1 MTIEGLGKKFQDARL
16 ARGLTLDEAARLTK
30 IRPLRLAEI
39 EVDDFSQFPSLAYA
53 KGFLQIYGKFLDVDV
68 TPYLDAFETSQQ
80 MTVDGYSYLQDQ
92 PAPKPRR
99 IRARPRAPV
108 VRRQRSGDRS
118 SPLPLL
124 IAVGVIV
131 LGFILM
137 RLIMNIQRITPHQMV
152 GVPQPTASQAP
163 PAQAQPTQAPVAQA
177 PPKQAP
183 AASVAAIPSRAPSPP
198 PAAVVEAQPKKAPPV
213 ASAPPSIAPAPSPPP
228 QTGVAEVP
236 KKAAQPVATVAPS
249 IPLPEAFV
257 PAFAN
262 ANAAAKASVP
272 PKQPEV
278 RRAEPVRPED
288 LAKAGATQSV
298 QTTQKPAEAE
308 GPNRIAI
315 KPLKKTYIKVV
326 VDNES
331 LQPAFERWISPT
343 DGTVEFRG
351 QKIAVRVLDRD
362 AIQIRKNGKPVADG
376 DDDVTVE

>member
-30 IRPLRLAEI
+30 IRPSRLAEI

-99 IRARPRAPV
+99 IRSRPRAPV

-152 GVPQPTASQAP
+152 GVPQPTASQTP
-163 PAQAQPTQAPVAQA
+163 PAQAQPTQA

-183 AASVAAIPSRAPSPP
+183 AASVAAAPSRAPSAP

-213 ASAPPSIAPAPSPPP
+213 ASALPSIAPAPSPPP
-228 QTGVAEVP
+228 QTAVAEVP

-272 PKQPEV
+272 PKEPEV

>member
-30 IRPLRLAEI
+30 IRPSRLAEI
-39 EVDDFSQFPSLAYA
+39 EADDFSQFPSLAYA

-68 TPYLDAFETSQQ
+68 TPYLDVFETSQQ
-80 MTVDGYSYLQDQ
+80 VTVDGYSYLQDQ
-92 PAPKPRR
+92 PAPKARR

-118 SPLPLL
+118 SPFPLL
-124 IAVGVIV
+124 IAVGVIIV
-131 LGFILM
+131 GFVLM
-137 RLIMNIQRITPHQMV
+137 RLILNIQRIAPHQMV
-152 GVPQPTASQAP
+152 GVPQPTPSQA
-163 PAQAQPTQAPVAQA
+163 QVAQA
-177 PPKQAP
+177 PPPQAP
-183 AASVAAIPSRAPSPP
+183 AASVAPPPSVAPSQPPAVVVEAPKKTAPVATAAPSRAPSPP
-198 PAAVVEAQPKKAPPV
+198 PAPVVEAQPNK
-213 ASAPPSIAPAPSPPP
+213 PA
-228 QTGVAEVP
+228 
-236 KKAAQPVATVAPS
+236 PVATAAASVAPKATN
-249 IPLPEAFV
+249 P

-262 ANAAAKASVP
+262 ASAAAKASVA
-272 PKQPEV
+272 PKEPEV

-288 LAKAGATQSV
+288 LAKAGV
-298 QTTQKPAEAE
+298 MQTAPKPAEAQ
-308 GPNRIAI
+308 GPNQIAI

-326 VDNES
+326 VDNGS

-362 AIQIRKNGKPVADG
+362 AVQIKKNGKPVADG

>member
-30 IRPLRLAEI
+30 IRPSRLAEI

-137 RLIMNIQRITPHQMV
+137 RLIMNIQRIAPHQMV
-152 GVPQPTASQAP
+152 GVLQPTASQAP
-163 PAQAQPTQAPVAQA
+163 PAQAQPTQAP
-177 PPKQAP
+177 PKQAP
-183 AASVAAIPSRAPSPP
+183 AASVAAAPSRAPSPL

-213 ASAPPSIAPAPSPPP
+213 ASAPRSIAPAPSPPP
-228 QTGVAEVP
+228 QTAVAEVP

-272 PKQPEV
+272 PKEPEV

>member
-30 IRPLRLAEI
+30 IRPSRLAEI
-39 EVDDFSQFPSLAYA
+39 EADDFSQFPSLAYA

-68 TPYLDAFETSQQ
+68 TPYLDAFETSSQQ
-80 MTVDGYSYLQDQ
+80 MTVDGYAYLQDQ

-124 IAVGVIV
+124 IAVGVIA

-137 RLIMNIQRITPHQMV
+137 RLIMNIQRIAPHQMV
-152 GVPQPTASQAP
+152 GVPQPIASQAP

-177 PPKQAP
+177 P
-183 AASVAAIPSRAPSPP
+183 SRAPSRP

-213 ASAPPSIAPAPSPPP
+213 ASAPPSIAPAPSPRP
-228 QTGVAEVP
+228 QTAVAEVP

-249 IPLPEAFV
+249 IPIPDAFV

-272 PKQPEV
+272 PKEPEV

-288 LAKAGATQSV
+288 LAKAGATQTA

-308 GPNRIAI
+308 GPNHIAI

>member
-30 IRPLRLAEI
+30 IRPSRLSEI
-39 EVDDFSQFPSLAYA
+39 ESDYFSQFPSLAYA

-68 TPYLDAFETSQQ
+68 TPYLDAFETSSQQ
-80 MTVDGYSYLQDQ
+80 MTVDGYAYLQDQ

-137 RLIMNIQRITPHQMV
+137 RLIMNIQRIAPHQMV
-152 GVPQPTASQAP
+152 GVPQPTVS
-163 PAQAQPTQAPVAQA
+163 QA

-183 AASVAAIPSRAPSPP
+183 ATSVAPVPSRA
-198 PAAVVEAQPKKAPPV
+198 AVAEAQPKKAPPV
-213 ASAPPSIAPAPSPPP
+213 ASASPSIAPAQAPPP
-228 QTGVAEVP
+228 QTAVAEVP

-249 IPLPEAFV
+249 IPIPEAFV

-272 PKQPEV
+272 PKEPEV

-288 LAKAGATQSV
+288 LAKAGA
-298 QTTQKPAEAE
+298 
-308 GPNRIAI
+308 
-315 KPLKKTYIKVV
+315 
-326 VDNES
+326 
-331 LQPAFERWISPT
+331 
-343 DGTVEFRG
+343 
-351 QKIAVRVLDRD
+351 
-362 AIQIRKNGKPVADG
+362 
-376 DDDVTVE
+376 